1 MADLMT
7 TADRKRLAALAASQ
21 ASEAVVSLLR
31 FATSEHDETL
41 NITQGGEEVELLL
54 DAAAATLEIIIA
66 ERQHAGDPVDEDL
79 NQVLG
84 AIARFLEGW
93 A

>member
-21 ASEAVVSLLR
+21 ASEAVGSLLC